1 MTPSS
6 KLVFGLV
13 LIWFTKNPNGFIKI
27 IRMKMHN
34 ADEIPNTWRIPPL
47 HLFRAIANE
56 DIL

>member
-13 LIWFTKNPNGFIKI
+13 LIWSTKDQNGFIKI

-34 ADEIPNTWRIPPL
+34 SDEILNTCKNPPL
-47 HLFRAIANE
+47 HVFRVNE
-56 DIL
+56 DIP

>member
-13 LIWFTKNPNGFIKI
+13 LIWSTKNPNGFI

-34 ADEIPNTWRIPPL
+34 ADEIPNTCRIPPL
-47 HLFRAIANE
+47 HLFGAIAND

>member
-13 LIWFTKNPNGFIKI
+13 LIWSTKNPNGFI

-34 ADEIPNTWRIPPL
+34 ADEIPNTCRIPPL
-47 HLFRAIANE
+47 HLFRAIAND